1 MGSENGCNVRRK
13 VQPIFL
19 LSVAAVDLGGESGS
33 WPIRKPKSRDSA
45 QPQRTDLQTE
55 SLFLSL
61 FVQTLVIGAIVF

>member
-1 MGSENGCNVRRK
+1 MLGKRYREWLGCGRFGGDSLV
-13 VQPIFL
+13 
-19 LSVAAVDLGGESGS
+19 LGPSAN
-33 WPIRKPKSRDSA
+33 PKILKSRDSA